1 MRLTPPKN
9 ASWVL
14 AFMVG
19 LLGIVAHYVDIP
31 FVSEY
36 DFWLVVAGFGL
47 LVLATLFRGL

>member
-19 LLGIVAHYVDIP
+19 LLGIVAHYVEIP
-31 FVSEY
+31 IVSEY